1 MTEVEAVEFVVR
13 LVAQYPGVKFTQD
26 NARAY
31 QSLVATLG
39 AEETEAARIELAET
53 NKFIPSFSEI
63 REVVMRN
70 RKRHHAAQAARPLRL
85 PDGTGPSPAEWGRKL
100 TEALSAK
107 DRYEAMARKW
117 YASKGK
123 PYPGDPAQPV
133 IDMVQAGARGEDV
146 RESFRR
152 VVVDRPVAEPLEE
165 IEELERRYP

>member
-39 AEETEAARIELAET
+39 ADEAEMARVELAET
-53 NKFIPSFSEI
+53 NKFIPSFAEI

-70 RKRHHAAQAARPLRL
+70 RKHRYAAQVTRSLRL

-107 DRYEAMARKW
+107 DRYDAMARKW

-123 PYPGDPAQPV
+123 PYPGDPAQS
-133 IDMVQAGARGEDV
+133 ITDMVQAGARGEDV
-146 RESFRR
+146 RESFKR
-152 VVVDRPVAEPLEE
+152 VVIEGPAPEPSEE
-165 IEELERRYP
+165 FEELERRFP